1 MRNDQTEKSGYDF
14 DPSKAYD
21 STKARIERVVEIV
34 KREYQAGDQRTM
46 YKAIWRKFIYPEFG
60 ICYKTMLDYL
70 KKKPSEYDRS
80 KKGNETQ
87 RSRKPDRPTN
97 PEKREL

>member
-1 MRNDQTEKSGYDF
+1 MRKTSGYNF
-14 DPSKAYD
+14 EAAKAYE
-21 STKARIERVVEIV
+21 STKERIRRVVEIV
-34 KREYQAGDQRTM
+34 NREYEAGDQRKM
-46 YKAIWRKFIYPEFG
+46 YKNIWRRFIYPEFG

-80 KKGNETQ
+80 KKRNETQ
-87 RSRKPDRPTN
+87 RSRKPDSPTD

>member
-34 KREYQAGDQRTM
+34 KREYEAGDQRKM
-46 YKAIWRKFIYPEFG
+46 YKAIWRRFIYPEFG
-60 ICYKTMLDYL
+60 ICYKTMLQYL
-70 KKKPSEYDRS
+70 KKKPSEYSRS
-80 KKGNETQ
+80 KKGDQ
-87 RSRKPDRPTN
+87 KRPDPDPDRQPN
-97 PEKREL
+97 PEKPEL

>member
-1 MRNDQTEKSGYDF
+1 MRNDQTEKSGYNF

-34 KREYQAGDQRTM
+34 KREYEAGDQRKM

-60 ICYKTMLDYL
+60 ICYKTMLEYL
-70 KKKPSEYDRS
+70 KKRPSEYNRS
-80 KKGNETQ
+80 KKGDQ
-87 RSRKPDRPTN
+87 RQPDQHHDRQPN
-97 PEKREL
+97 PEKPEL